1 MPILYSIEMP
11 GPVSTGFAFCFF
23 FFFFW
28 QMLSGGQDNTSQI
41 ETSCMKASSGS
52 QPSGETRLAATDW
65 AGQRHSSVTHK
76 TQVSSLNRDP
86 IIPNLKSLDTIQPR
100 RHSFN
105 ITISSHDSEDG
116 YLAGSSASDDHNI
129 GPLHI
134 FSWAYERYLS
144 KISVLAMPSFWAP
157 KL

>member
-1 MPILYSIEMP
+1 MP

-23 FFFFW
+23 FFW
-28 QMLSGGQDNTSQI
+28 QMLSGSQDNTSQI
-41 ETSCMKASSGS
+41 ETGCMKASSGS
-52 QPSGETRLAATDW
+52 QPSGETSLAATDW
-65 AGQRHSSVTHK
+65 AGQRHSSFTHQ

-86 IIPNLKSLDTIQPR
+86 IIPNLKSLDTIQPL

-105 ITISSHDSEDG
+105 VTISSHDNEHG

-134 FSWAYERYLS
+134 FS
-144 KISVLAMPSFWAP
+144 
-157 KL
+157 